1 MGLPD
6 QRWQEKMVSEFE
18 GRLIKKITFEQTGK
32 RLKKERKK
40 EPYRS
45 VRRQAVQYTFNLNLK
60 EAERDVGES
69 FFE

>member
-1 MGLPD
+1 MKISLNGITRL
-6 QRWQEKMVSEFE
+6 EMAEKKMVSELE

-45 VRRQAVQYTFNLNLK
+45 VRCQAV
-60 EAERDVGES
+60 
-69 FFE
+69 

>member
-6 QRWQEKMVSEFE
+6 QRWQKKMVSELE

-45 VRRQAVQYTFNLNLK
+45 VRCQAV
-60 EAERDVGES
+60 
-69 FFE
+69 